1 MNEMNQKVKIVF
13 LTAILIIGLVVTVA
27 ATAVTSYYNYQKG
40 KAKKELIKL
49 KQDQVDQIKD
59 EKI

>member
-1 MNEMNQKVKIVF
+1 MNHKVKIVF
-13 LTAILIIGLVVTVA
+13 LTAILIIGLVVTVV
-27 ATAVTSYYNYQKG
+27 ATAVASYYNYQKG